1 FPDLAAVR
9 RSYRAARQI
18 TMRAAHVPS
27 RSEPIKLAT
36 SNLLERPLVLAHEL
50 ANFPRDFS
58 YSSLSLS
65 LIRLSGAIGQLVFHG
80 AIWWFEP
87 AQSQLRCQIIHPSF
101 FRAMFVSK
109 PAPNCNDP
117 VFVQPPNISLAK
129 RRPRAK

>member
-1 FPDLAAVR
+1 
-9 RSYRAARQI
+9 
-18 TMRAAHVPS
+18 MRAAHVPS

-65 LIRLSGAIGQLVFHG
+65 LIRLSGAIGQLVFYG

-87 AQSQLRCQIIHPSF
+87 AQSQLRCQIIHQSF
-101 FRAMFVSK
+101 FCAMFVSE
-109 PAPNCNDP
+109 PALNSI
-117 VFVQPPNISLAK
+117 VQSFVQRFLIEFAEAPPGPQVIFLLVLALCFTNSI
-129 RRPRAK
+129 